1 MTTFNREPRRFLPTI
16 RFVIAVCFGLIISG
30 CRPAEAPKAAQT
42 DSKPAPPKPP
52 AVSILEPEASVFPK
66 YAGSK
71 SCRECH
77 EAQFAP
83 WEKSNHGL
91 AERAIS
97 PEMDRAAFEPGR
109 EFKHGTQTSTAS
121 VKDGRYVVE
130 TVGFDGKK
138 EPYSVARVVG
148 NDPLRQF
155 VVERPGGRFQT
166 LEVAFDP
173 HKGEWLNVYGNEDRQ
188 SGEWGYWTGRGM
200 NWNTMCASCHNT
212 RLRKNYDASAD
223 VFRTS
228 MAEMS
233 VGCEACHG
241 PMKAHVDWQR
251 ANPGVKSPDPTVKKL
266 DRDQVFDTCGSCHAR
281 RRELTGDFVPGDR
294 FSAHFQLTT
303 VDESDLYFPDGTVRD
318 ELYEYG
324 SFLSSKMHHAGV
336 RCIDCHDPHRAK
348 PMLVGNDLCQRCHGG
363 GATAPGGTVRAPVV
377 SPELHSFHKDP
388 SVICQSCHMPVT
400 VYMQRHPRHD
410 HSFSIPDPL
419 LTKEN
424 GTPNACNLCHKDKDV
439 DWAIAAATTWWGPK
453 LERPTR
459 ERARLVAAVRKGP
472 QPAAP
477 IVAMARSEPSPYWKA
492 ALLKLI
498 AVSVPEADTG
508 RVFLE
513 YAQHADPLV
522 RTAAVQALEG
532 RLAAGDAAAQQ
543 VLVRKLEDPD
553 RSVRVAAA
561 WALRSS
567 LTAGARAADELAHT
581 LQLGADQPLGQLA
594 LGALALAQGRLED
607 AIRHHEK
614 AVSWD
619 ARSAGIRHEYAVLL
633 AEAGRF
639 NESLAQIREA
649 VKLEPGNPEFRYK
662 LALALNE
669 TGGLPAAIPE
679 FEQAVKLD
687 PNHARAWYNLG
698 LARNQLGNPKGAV
711 GALLSAAKA
720 DPRDPRIP
728 YALATIHAAQ
738 GRLNEARAAAE
749 DALRIDPGM
758 PEALRFLGR

>member
-1 MTTFNREPRRFLPTI
+1 
-16 RFVIAVCFGLIISG
+16 
-30 CRPAEAPKAAQT
+30 
-42 DSKPAPPKPP
+42 
-52 AVSILEPEASVFPK
+52 
-66 YAGSK
+66 
-71 SCRECH
+71 
-77 EAQFAP
+77 
-83 WEKSNHGL
+83 
-91 AERAIS
+91 
-97 PEMDRAAFEPGR
+97 
-109 EFKHGTQTSTAS
+109 
-121 VKDGRYVVE
+121 
-130 TVGFDGKK
+130 
-138 EPYSVARVVG
+138 
-148 NDPLRQF
+148 
-155 VVERPGGRFQT
+155 
-166 LEVAFDP
+166 
-173 HKGEWLNVYGNEDRQ
+173 
-188 SGEWGYWTGRGM
+188 
-200 NWNTMCASCHNT
+200 
-212 RLRKNYDASAD
+212 
-223 VFRTS
+223 
-228 MAEMS
+228 MAEVS

-241 PMKAHVDWQR
+241 PMKAHVDWR
-251 ANPGVKSPDPTVKKL
+251 LANPGAKSPDPTVKKL

-294 FSAHFQLTT
+294 FSAHYQLTT

-348 PMLVGNDLCQRCHGG
+348 PMLAGNELCQRCHAG
-363 GATAPGGTVRAPVV
+363 GATAPGGTVRAPVI

-388 SVICQSCHMPVT
+388 SVTCQSCHMPVT

-439 DWAIAAATTWWGPK
+439 DWAIAAATKWWGPK
-453 LERPTR
+453 LERPSR

-532 RLAAGDAAAQQ
+532 RLAAGDTAAQQ

-567 LTAGARAADELAHT
+567 VPAGTRAADELAHT

-594 LGALALAQGRLED
+594 LGALALAQGRLAD
-607 AIRHHEK
+607 AIRHYET

-633 AEAGRF
+633 AEA
-639 NESLAQIREA
+639 
-649 VKLEPGNPEFRYK
+649 VKLEPGNAEFRYK

-669 TGGLPAAIPE
+669 TGGLPAAVPE
-679 FEQAVKLD
+679 FEQAVKLE

-698 LARNQLGNPKGAV
+698 LARNQLRNPKGAV
-711 GALLSAAKA
+711 EALLNAAKA

-738 GRLNEARAAAE
+738 GRMNEAREAAE
-749 DALRIDPGM
+749 NALRIDPGM